1 MKILHLFSDFRKTGP
16 AQPVID
22 TCRALMDRG
31 HEVVLACRATP
42 RGKEHK
48 TRPVTAAAEA
58 AGINFTTHLGL
69 NRYIGL
75 TDTVRDVVRIPA
87 YLRREKFDIV
97 HSHLPHDAHLA
108 GAVMRLAGRNRPK
121 LIRTLHMRSVLPANA
136 VNRFVVRNLN
146 DGLLVFTEG
155 FRRRYIE
162 EFGVPEEKIGV
173 VPPHIDTER
182 LDPAKEY
189 RDMRSVFGI
198 APDAVTIGIVG
209 RFQAYRRTD
218 VFFQAAKIVAEQE
231 PAARFIV
238 VGASRQA
245 KVTVDQPIAE
255 LGLQQQVIKAG
266 YRREDYVDTVAMM
279 DIFTILM
286 PGSDGTARAV
296 REAMALA
303 KPCVVSDFGM
313 LPELAP
319 EGQAGRVVP
328 MDPAALAAAWLE
340 LIRDPQRRRALGA
353 SARAYAQQHFNRE
366 ASVDRLEAFYR
377 RVVGK

>member
-1 MKILHLFSDFRKTGP
+1 MKILHLYSDFRKTGP

-22 TCRALMDRG
+22 TCRALIDRG
-31 HEVVLACRATP
+31 HEVMLACRATP
-42 RGKEHK
+42 RGKERK

-58 AGINFTTHLGL
+58 AGIAFTTQLGL

-75 TDTVRDVVRIPA
+75 TDTAVDLVRIPR
-87 YLRREKFDIV
+87 YLRRERFDIV

-108 GAVMRLAGRNRPK
+108 GLTVPLAGRHRPK
-121 LIRTLHMRSVLPANA
+121 LIRTLHMRSVLAANP
-136 VNRFVVRNLN
+136 VNRFVVRKLN
-146 DGLLVFTEG
+146 DGVIVFTEG

-162 EFGVPEEKIGV
+162 KFRLPEEKIAV
-173 VPPHIDTER
+173 VPPHIDTHR

-189 RDMRSVFGI
+189 RDMRSFFGI

-218 VFFQAAKIVAEQE
+218 VFFKAAKIVAEQE
-231 PAARFIV
+231 PQTRFIV

-245 KVTVDQPIAE
+245 KVTVDQPITE

-266 YRREDYVDTVAMM
+266 YRREDYVDTVAAM

-319 EGQAGRVVP
+319 EGKAGRVVP
-328 MDPAALAAAWLE
+328 MEPEALAAAWLK
-340 LIRDPQRRRALGA
+340 LIRDPQRRRELGA
-353 SARAYAQQHFNRE
+353 SARQYAQDHFNRE
-366 ASVDRLEAFYR
+366 ASMDRLEAFYE
-377 RVVGK
+377 RVLGK